1 MTGVQTCAL
10 PIWERNFRLKTGNR
24 FKAKTSLP
32 LSDYRCWRGRW
43 SSDHYPQKH
52 RRLDCENKLFGD
64 CGNKLNAG
72 GGSSLTPKV
81 TGELDYRCWE
91 GSHLRIRKRK
101 GIGVIEL
108 VSNVFGFY
116 ALWLKR
122 RKHWLANAEGNR
134 QVRLQMLERFW
145 SSDHYHRRHRRL
157 GGGSVIFG

>member
-1 MTGVQTCAL
+1 M
-10 PIWERNFRLKTGNR
+10 KTN
-24 FKAKTSLP
+24 
-32 LSDYRCWRGRW
+32 
-43 SSDHYPQKH
+43 SS
-52 RRLDCENKLFGD
+52 EI
-64 CGNKLNAG
+64 GNKLNAG

-116 ALWLKR
+116 SLRLKR

-134 QVRLQMLERFW
+134 QVRLQMLERF
-145 SSDHYHRRHRRL
+145 
-157 GGGSVIFG
+157 